1 MNNILNA
8 QEAFAAVITGRNV
21 LARLNFGNEPEE
33 FAPISNFPADIY
45 AKPHVEYCIQIET
58 ILINGFEF
66 TKPYSLDELNAGQ
79 DVFLISHN
87 GDIVKGLYIPESE
100 ELVSCVNNGSV
111 QRDFE
116 NAQKHAKAI
125 QSLLGI
131 ENDLVLKVV
140 DFEKYFNPE
149 SKTKKRAAKKQS
161 EAGEIKQQS
170 NQAANDDNSS
180 DDIIEPA
187 KAQSPTSIDVEK
199 KASTDLSS
207 DDVVLNQLL
216 KVDSIELLEKMEAS
230 FEKSKSN
237 ISDEK
242 VQTYT
247 RIFEQKRK
255 DLTPDPELSVLCDA
269 FVDEINAATSNEEIK
284 AIRTRI
290 NSNGDLTEVESAELA
305 TRINLKSALFEKDQT
320 SVPFENIAAAAVA
333 QAKKVDEETQER
345 EWTRFHNDKPYLDLG
360 NKSQYEIEYADLSAV
375 VIHAQ
380 SSDEANSVVEKTH
393 HWTTDQRKPL
403 LSLIS
408 KRLCELQGQSK
419 VQPKEP
425 PSLMVQIQNA
435 PDLTAL
441 DALEIDVSARH
452 PDIQPRLM
460 GYVKKR
466 RFELEQLEN
475 AANDGGHSS

>member
-8 QEAFAAVITGRNV
+8 QEAFAALQKGKTV
-21 LARLNFGNEPEE
+21 LCRYAGNGNLHADKNFSTLDQMPATVFVLPNYE
-33 FAPISNFPADIY
+33 FCVQ
-45 AKPHVEYCIQIET
+45 VEMLELAGIK
-58 ILINGFEF
+58 F
-66 TKPYSLDELNAGQ
+66 TKPLTIDEIEQGQ
-79 DVFLISHN
+79 DVFLIQPHAVILQYKFN
-87 GDIVKGLYIPESE
+87 ENID
-100 ELVSCVNNGSV
+100 ELVDGIHGGFV

-116 NAQKHAKAI
+116 NAQLQYKAFCEAVGGTPIQVNLELAEQPKKKRSRKSTEQNEASESKQQTNDDTSLDDILGPVGI
-125 QSLLGI
+125 QS
-131 ENDLVLKVV
+131 
-140 DFEKYFNPE
+140 P
-149 SKTKKRAAKKQS
+149 
-161 EAGEIKQQS
+161 
-170 NQAANDDNSS
+170 
-180 DDIIEPA
+180 
-187 KAQSPTSIDVEK
+187 SPNT
-199 KASTDLSS
+199 A
-207 DDVVLNQLL
+207 
-216 KVDSIELLEKMEAS
+216 
-230 FEKSKSN
+230 
-237 ISDEK
+237 
-242 VQTYT
+242 
-247 RIFEQKRK
+247 
-255 DLTPDPELSVLCDA
+255 DPELSVLCDA
-269 FVDEINAATSNEEIK
+269 FITEIDAAVSDQDLK

-290 NSNGDLTEVESAELA
+290 NSNGDLTEVESAELE
-305 TRINLKSALFEKDQT
+305 TRINLKSASFEKEQ
-320 SVPFENIAAAAVA
+320 SLVPFENIAAAAVA

-393 HWTTDQRKPL
+393 HWTTDQRNPL

-408 KRLCELQGQSK
+408 KRLCELQEQSK

-441 DALEIDVSARH
+441 DALEIDVSTRH

-475 AANDGGHSS
+475 AANDGDQPS

>member
-8 QEAFAAVITGRNV
+8 QEAFAALQKGKTV
-21 LARLNFGNEPEE
+21 LCRYAGNGNLHADKNFSTLDQMPATVFVLPNYE
-33 FAPISNFPADIY
+33 FCVQ
-45 AKPHVEYCIQIET
+45 VEMLELAGIK
-58 ILINGFEF
+58 F
-66 TKPYSLDELNAGQ
+66 TKPLTIDEIEQGQ
-79 DVFLISHN
+79 DVFLIQPHAVILQYKFN
-87 GDIVKGLYIPESE
+87 ENID
-100 ELVSCVNNGSV
+100 ELVNGIHGGFV

-116 NAQKHAKAI
+116 NAQLQYKAFCEAVGGTPIQVNLELAEQPKKKRSRKSTEQNETSESKQQTNDDTSLDDILGPIGI
-125 QSLLGI
+125 QS
-131 ENDLVLKVV
+131 
-140 DFEKYFNPE
+140 P
-149 SKTKKRAAKKQS
+149 S
-161 EAGEIKQQS
+161 
-170 NQAANDDNSS
+170 
-180 DDIIEPA
+180 
-187 KAQSPTSIDVEK
+187 
-199 KASTDLSS
+199 
-207 DDVVLNQLL
+207 LNT
-216 KVDSIELLEKMEAS
+216 A
-230 FEKSKSN
+230 
-237 ISDEK
+237 
-242 VQTYT
+242 
-247 RIFEQKRK
+247 
-255 DLTPDPELSVLCDA
+255 DPELSVLCDA
-269 FVDEINAATSNEEIK
+269 FITEIDAAVSDQDLK

-290 NSNGDLTEVESAELA
+290 NSNGDLTEVEIAELA
-305 TRINLKSALFEKDQT
+305 TRINLKSASFEKEQ
-320 SVPFENIAAAAVA
+320 SLVPFENIAAAAIA

-441 DALEIDVSARH
+441 DALEIDVSTRH

-475 AANDGGHSS
+475 AANDGGHAS

>member
-8 QEAFAAVITGRNV
+8 QEAFAALQKGKTV
-21 LARLNFGNEPEE
+21 LCRYAGNGNLHADKNFSTLDQMPATVFVLPNYE
-33 FAPISNFPADIY
+33 FCVQ
-45 AKPHVEYCIQIET
+45 VEMLELAGIK
-58 ILINGFEF
+58 F
-66 TKPYSLDELNAGQ
+66 TKPLTIDEIEQGQ
-79 DVFLISHN
+79 DVFLIQPHAVILQYKFN
-87 GDIVKGLYIPESE
+87 DNID
-100 ELVSCVNNGSV
+100 ELVDGIHSGFV

-116 NAQKHAKAI
+116 NAQLQYKAFCEAVGGTPIQVNLELAEQPKKKRSRKSTEQNEASESKQQTNDDTSLDDILGPIGI
-125 QSLLGI
+125 QS
-131 ENDLVLKVV
+131 
-140 DFEKYFNPE
+140 P
-149 SKTKKRAAKKQS
+149 S
-161 EAGEIKQQS
+161 
-170 NQAANDDNSS
+170 
-180 DDIIEPA
+180 
-187 KAQSPTSIDVEK
+187 
-199 KASTDLSS
+199 
-207 DDVVLNQLL
+207 LNT
-216 KVDSIELLEKMEAS
+216 A
-230 FEKSKSN
+230 
-237 ISDEK
+237 
-242 VQTYT
+242 
-247 RIFEQKRK
+247 
-255 DLTPDPELSVLCDA
+255 DPELSVLCDA
-269 FVDEINAATSNEEIK
+269 FITEIDAAVSDQDLK

-290 NSNGDLTEVESAELA
+290 NSNADLTEVESAELA
-305 TRINLKSALFEKDQT
+305 TRINLKSASFEKEQ
-320 SVPFENIAAAAVA
+320 SLVPFENIAAAAVA

-393 HWTTDQRKPL
+393 HWTTEQRTPL

-408 KRLCELQGQSK
+408 KRLCELQEQSK

-435 PDLTAL
+435 PDLTTL

-466 RFELEQLEN
+466 RFELEQIEN

>member
-8 QEAFAAVITGRNV
+8 QEAFAALCLGKTV
-21 LARLNFGNEPEE
+21 LCRHILGE
-33 FAPISNFPADIY
+33 FDSLDQFPATIWVI
-45 AKPHVEYCIQIET
+45 PEHEFCIKIET
-58 ILINGFEF
+58 IELAGITF
-66 TKPYSLDELNAGQ
+66 TKPLTMDEVQGGQ
-79 DVFLISHN
+79 DIFVMQSHGVVYHQKFN
-87 GDIVKGLYIPESE
+87 REVDGMIES
-100 ELVSCVNNGSV
+100 VMGGFA
-111 QRDFE
+111 QRDSE
-116 NAQKHAKAI
+116 NAKLQYNAFCKAVGFPTCDI
-125 QSLLGI
+125 AVI
-131 ENDLVLKVV
+131 EIGL
-140 DFEKYFNPE
+140 P
-149 SKTKKRAAKKQS
+149 KKRGNKSKSTKPIEVDQP
-161 EAGEIKQQS
+161 
-170 NQAANDDNSS
+170 ANEETSF
-180 DDIIEPA
+180 DDIIGPVST
-187 KAQSPTSIDVEK
+187 QNPTSIDVEK
-199 KASTDLSS
+199 KTSTDLSS
-207 DDVVLNQLL
+207 DDVALNQLL

-230 FEKSKSN
+230 FEKSKAN

-255 DLTPDPELSVLCDA
+255 ELTPDPELSVLCDA
-269 FVDEINAATSNEEIK
+269 FVDEINAAVSSEELK

-305 TRINLKSALFEKDQT
+305 TRINLKSASFEKDQT

-333 QAKKVDEETQER
+333 QAKKVDQETQER

-393 HWTTDQRKPL
+393 HWTTDQRTPL

-408 KRLCELQGQSK
+408 KRLCELQEQSK

-435 PDLTAL
+435 PDLTTL

-475 AANDGGHSS
+475 AANDGGHAS

>member
-8 QEAFAAVITGRNV
+8 QEAFAAPQKGKTV
-21 LARLNFGNEPEE
+21 LCRYAGNGNLHADKNFSTLDQMPATVFVLPNYE
-33 FAPISNFPADIY
+33 FCVQ
-45 AKPHVEYCIQIET
+45 VEMLELAGIK
-58 ILINGFEF
+58 F
-66 TKPYSLDELNAGQ
+66 TKPLTIDEIEQGQ
-79 DVFLISHN
+79 DVFLIQPHAVILQYKFN
-87 GDIVKGLYIPESE
+87 ENID
-100 ELVSCVNNGSV
+100 ELVDGIHGGFV

-116 NAQKHAKAI
+116 NAQLQYKAFCEAVGGTPIQVNLELAEQPKKKRSRKSTEQNETSESKQQTNDDTSLDDILGPIGI
-125 QSLLGI
+125 QS
-131 ENDLVLKVV
+131 
-140 DFEKYFNPE
+140 P
-149 SKTKKRAAKKQS
+149 S
-161 EAGEIKQQS
+161 
-170 NQAANDDNSS
+170 
-180 DDIIEPA
+180 
-187 KAQSPTSIDVEK
+187 
-199 KASTDLSS
+199 
-207 DDVVLNQLL
+207 LNT
-216 KVDSIELLEKMEAS
+216 A
-230 FEKSKSN
+230 
-237 ISDEK
+237 
-242 VQTYT
+242 
-247 RIFEQKRK
+247 
-255 DLTPDPELSVLCDA
+255 DPELSVLCDA
-269 FVDEINAATSNEEIK
+269 FITEIDAAVSDQDLK

-305 TRINLKSALFEKDQT
+305 TRINLKSASFEKEQ
-320 SVPFENIAAAAVA
+320 SLVPFENIAAAAVA

-393 HWTTDQRKPL
+393 HWTTEQRTPL

-408 KRLCELQGQSK
+408 KRLCELQEQSK

-435 PDLTAL
+435 PDLTTL

-475 AANDGGHSS
+475 AANDGDQPS

>member
-8 QEAFAAVITGRNV
+8 QEAFAALQKGKTV
-21 LARLNFGNEPEE
+21 LCRYAGNGNLHADKNFSTLDQMPATVFVLPNYE
-33 FAPISNFPADIY
+33 FCVQ
-45 AKPHVEYCIQIET
+45 VEMLELAGIK
-58 ILINGFEF
+58 F
-66 TKPYSLDELNAGQ
+66 TKPLTIDEIEQGQ
-79 DVFLISHN
+79 DVFLIQPHAVILQYKFN
-87 GDIVKGLYIPESE
+87 ENID
-100 ELVSCVNNGSV
+100 ELVDGIHSGFV

-116 NAQKHAKAI
+116 NAQLQYKAFCEAVGGTPIQVNLELAEQPKKKRSRKSTEQNETSESKQQTNDDTSLDDILGPIGI
-125 QSLLGI
+125 QS
-131 ENDLVLKVV
+131 
-140 DFEKYFNPE
+140 P
-149 SKTKKRAAKKQS
+149 
-161 EAGEIKQQS
+161 
-170 NQAANDDNSS
+170 
-180 DDIIEPA
+180 
-187 KAQSPTSIDVEK
+187 SPNT
-199 KASTDLSS
+199 A
-207 DDVVLNQLL
+207 
-216 KVDSIELLEKMEAS
+216 
-230 FEKSKSN
+230 
-237 ISDEK
+237 
-242 VQTYT
+242 
-247 RIFEQKRK
+247 
-255 DLTPDPELSVLCDA
+255 DPELSVLCDA
-269 FVDEINAATSNEEIK
+269 FVDEINAAVSSEEIK

-305 TRINLKSALFEKDQT
+305 TRINLKSASFEKEQ
-320 SVPFENIAAAAVA
+320 SPVPFENIAAAAVA

-408 KRLCELQGQSK
+408 KRLCELQEQSK

-466 RFELEQLEN
+466 RFELEQQEN
-475 AANDGGHSS
+475 AANDGDQPS